1 MHTLWFRE
9 HNRIASELLHINPHW
24 DGDILYHEARKVVGA
39 MMQHIT
45 FEHWLPKILGPV
57 GMQLLGT
64 YKGLCLSCSSV
75 FVRLTFYQKAS
86 DGRVAECPC
95 CLVWVML
102 NFYQITPDGMVLI
115 TAVLYSAPSRKST
128 QEGY

>member
-39 MMQHIT
+39 MIQHIT

-64 YKGLCLSCSSV
+64 YKGLSLSLLLDMGNCSLSIKV
-75 FVRLTFYQKAS
+75 PLMGGWLCGLVK
-86 DGRVAECPC
+86 GRNTGG
-95 CLVWVML
+95 LVEQSIDWWVDM
-102 NFYQITPDGMVLI
+102 
-115 TAVLYSAPSRKST
+115 YSLSN
-128 QEGY
+128 